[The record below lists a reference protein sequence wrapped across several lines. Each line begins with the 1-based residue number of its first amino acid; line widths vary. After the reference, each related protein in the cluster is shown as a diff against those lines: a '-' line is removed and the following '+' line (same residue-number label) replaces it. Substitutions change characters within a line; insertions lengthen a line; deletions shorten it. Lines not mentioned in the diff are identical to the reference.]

1 MSPRIAIVPVGPHA
15 FAAFIDH
22 STHYHR
28 GTSYHQVVLAPDFL
42 AQAGL
47 GTADEEVVAHEAI
60 AFLLRSRGGAQLPDV
75 LQLTAPFRA
84 NPLLLPELRARLA

>member
-1 MSPRIAIVPVGPHA
+1 MTPHIAIVPLGPHA

-22 STHYHR
+22 GRS
-28 GTSYHQVVLAPDFL
+28 TSYHQVTLTPNFL

-47 GTADEEVVAHEAI
+47 ATADEQVVAHEAL
-60 AFLLRSRGGAQLPDV
+60 AFLLRTRGAAALPEV

-84 NPLLLPELRARLA
+84 DPLLLPELRARLA